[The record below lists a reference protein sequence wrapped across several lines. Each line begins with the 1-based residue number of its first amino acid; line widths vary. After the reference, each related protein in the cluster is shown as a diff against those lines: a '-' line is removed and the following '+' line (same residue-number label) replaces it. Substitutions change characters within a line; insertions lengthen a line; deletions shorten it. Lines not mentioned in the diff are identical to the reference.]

1 MIPELGFLDLALFF
15 VLSAFLWIGIPL
27 GLFMLFRRSLRANE
41 RRAASP
47 ELQELRSQLEV
58 LQGQAAELANENAR
72 LREALRLEPPPGEN
86 QTPRHLKPLDR

>member
-27 GLFMLFRRSLRANE
+27 GLFMLFRRFVRANE

-47 ELQELRSQLEV
+47 AELQELRSQLEV
-58 LQGQAAELANENAR
+58 LQGQVAELANENAR
-72 LREALRLEPPPGEN
+72 LREALHIERPPARTRP
-86 QTPRHLKPLDR
+86 PAI